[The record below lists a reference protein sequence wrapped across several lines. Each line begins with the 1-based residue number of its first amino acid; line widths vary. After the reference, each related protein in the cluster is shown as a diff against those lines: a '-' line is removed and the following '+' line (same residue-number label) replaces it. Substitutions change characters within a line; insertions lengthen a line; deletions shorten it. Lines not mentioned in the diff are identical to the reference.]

1 MKKVLIIADGILAK
15 QFLERVMD
23 MEAGENSYTVI
34 TYKEDTLPKKRPE
47 NFKFFEFDPT
57 SFEKLSIIL
66 NEQFFQVMIILSN
79 ELDVIATYKNIR
91 AMDTKVRIVLM
102 DRWNLQVDDK
112 RLLTVNSREILS
124 ARFTDHIPK
133 TPIVTGKQIGRA
145 SCR

>member
-79 ELDVIATYKNIR
+79 ELDVIPTYKNIR
-91 AMDTKVRIVLM
+91 AMD
-102 DRWNLQVDDK
+102 
-112 RLLTVNSREILS
+112 
-124 ARFTDHIPK
+124 A
-133 TPIVTGKQIGRA
+133 
-145 SCR
+145 